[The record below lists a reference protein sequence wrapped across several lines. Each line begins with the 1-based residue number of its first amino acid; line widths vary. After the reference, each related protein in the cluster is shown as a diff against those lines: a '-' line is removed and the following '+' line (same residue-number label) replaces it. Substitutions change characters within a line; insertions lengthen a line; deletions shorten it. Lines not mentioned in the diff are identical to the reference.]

1 MRRTYSHRGKPDA
14 FRDRV
19 AARKKA
25 MRRQRFLAAV
35 FAALCCAALAAA
47 TIFPYLGAK
56 ADFAYADTHKLDKP
70 ADSYYITQT
79 IDGLPY
85 YLGAI
90 ARDSQGR
97 NTYCIETGVHEQYSY
112 TSSTPLS
119 DTPDTRRIAYLAEKY
134 RNEPDR
140 ITHAAIAALIKDRF
154 EARDKGL
161 WTYRRG
167 HFLKEHPEIPVR
179 MEQLWAEAEA
189 ADISTFSV
197 KNSYTEA
204 RRRGVFHAQVLDT
217 HGKAVAG
224 VRMDITLNGPGEFD
238 SVHSR
243 TITVTSRDEPVDIAW
258 TATGDGEVSVEA
270 RSRVGSLDR
279 LDSRQDYLRTGAGVE
294 AVFRGITFEVQKT
307 FQPSVHTVAESRTVN
322 EGGHIID
329 NVTSGVSAGQ
339 WPSGAELKADGYYFA
354 GLTQDDLKNG
364 IRPSAGM
371 SADGFMRQIAARGY
385 KPSAYGHTSFTGSGQ
400 THAVTAM
407 AGPDPAA
414 AQPYTV
420 KRNSGFGTWVWA
432 IRKSAQDKDVQ
443 QWLKG
448 DALSDFLEANET
460 VAHRNIVSVDSTV
473 SEHTAAAGAQ
483 LTDHITVSGY
493 PEDHGDFK
501 GDKAFGFEA
510 DNKFA
515 RVSVYWSGST
525 RNQKY
530 DEAFKPSGADTP
542 QADENHEL
550 VGTWTY
556 AAKNGSIKVG
566 GGAPDAYGNPVRIY
580 AKKHGYYVFVYTFTG
595 DSRVAPAS
603 SAYNDEWEMVRVYN
617 SPKGTYKH
625 ASVTTW
631 ASSGTVSANE
641 AFYDNAK
648 VTGNFDDGAYVTFTV
663 YDAVPGNSPD
673 SSARKLLDEVRV
685 PIDPKG
691 CRQAASAEGKSGERT
706 CVVQSPQARTAT
718 AGVSYWKA
726 TVRNSRGEILASHE
740 LGAQHEQ
747 VTVDRPGPKVPHKL
761 ASTGTGVSAAAAIGI
776 LLAAFAVMAVIIGR
790 ILYKDSRK

>member
-14 FRDRV
+14 FRDRA

-35 FAALCCAALAAA
+35 FAALCCAALAAG
-47 TIFPYLGAK
+47 TVFPYLGAK

-204 RRRGVFHAQVLDT
+204 RRRGVFHAQVLDA

-407 AGPDPAA
+407 AG
-414 AQPYTV
+414 Q
-420 KRNSGFGTWVWA
+420 
-432 IRKSAQDKDVQ
+432 
-443 QWLKG
+443 
-448 DALSDFLEANET
+448 
-460 VAHRNIVSVDSTV
+460 
-473 SEHTAAAGAQ
+473 
-483 LTDHITVSGY
+483 
-493 PEDHGDFK
+493 
-501 GDKAFGFEA
+501 
-510 DNKFA
+510 
-515 RVSVYWSGST
+515 
-525 RNQKY
+525 
-530 DEAFKPSGADTP
+530 
-542 QADENHEL
+542 
-550 VGTWTY
+550 
-556 AAKNGSIKVG
+556 
-566 GGAPDAYGNPVRIY
+566 
-580 AKKHGYYVFVYTFTG
+580 
-595 DSRVAPAS
+595 
-603 SAYNDEWEMVRVYN
+603 
-617 SPKGTYKH
+617 
-625 ASVTTW
+625 
-631 ASSGTVSANE
+631 
-641 AFYDNAK
+641 
-648 VTGNFDDGAYVTFTV
+648 
-663 YDAVPGNSPD
+663 
-673 SSARKLLDEVRV
+673 
-685 PIDPKG
+685 
-691 CRQAASAEGKSGERT
+691 
-706 CVVQSPQARTAT
+706 
-718 AGVSYWKA
+718 
-726 TVRNSRGEILASHE
+726 
-740 LGAQHEQ
+740 
-747 VTVDRPGPKVPHKL
+747 
-761 ASTGTGVSAAAAIGI
+761 
-776 LLAAFAVMAVIIGR
+776 IGR
-790 ILYKDSRK
+790 AHV